1 MSIEIGN
8 FGKGWNLNC
17 NLLQGHWKTH
27 CVSEVLVFCSFFSL
41 LCMAH
46 PISAVFIFYCYFFLH
61 SLVFLGRLPSAAV
74 VWQITQSVRTIYGF
88 FPPLNLRRL
97 FSAPFSQA
105 VCLSPPFSS
114 FTIEIFSKEI
124 LHKELTFICTI
135 IVWLQRIGEWLKRR
149 AAAFWAALSCQRLF
163 RLHLPHYITIHYI
176 FHVELP
182 MIDDYIFH
190 VEKLAEEFS
199 P

>member
-8 FGKGWNLNC
+8 FGRGWNLSC
-17 NLLQGHWKTH
+17 NLLQGHWKTY

-46 PISAVFIFYCYFFLH
+46 DEPLIQSWWAAHPISVVFIFYCYFFLH

-124 LHKELTFICTI
+124 LHKEITFIGTI

-149 AAAFWAALSCQRLF
+149 AAAFWAALSCQRLTITSST
-163 RLHLPHYITIHYI
+163 LH
-176 FHVELP
+176 
-182 MIDDYIFH
+182 
-190 VEKLAEEFS
+190 
-199 P
+199 